1 MPTTNLRRGAAL
13 SFLLI
18 LLALGAAGY
27 FLVQPLVRAEPEAL
41 APAGSPDISAELLAT
56 GFTAPTALASTGIN
70 NDDRLFVVEKAGVI
84 KIIADVDTGSILPT
98 PFLNITSLVD
108 SSSERGLLGLA
119 FSPDYATSGEFYLY
133 YTRSSDGDIVI
144 ARYTVSGDPNVADA
158 SSAESVLTIS
168 QSQNY
173 HNGGHLAFGP
183 DGYLYIGTGD
193 DGFGG
198 DSQDESNLIGKMLRI
213 DVVGETTYAIPAD
226 NPFVGVSGADEIW
239 ALGLRNPW
247 RWSFDR
253 QTGDLWIADVGDDS
267 REEVNFQ
274 MAGSAGGQNY
284 GWPCYEGTLNVNGFG
299 CPGAISHTPPIHDY
313 NHSTGTS
320 ITGGYV
326 YRGSSYPVIDGY
338 YFFGDFTFGTY
349 WTLSPAGGGGW
360 TVSALGNLSVSG
372 GPTTFGEDSSGELYL
387 ATFSGNVYQIQ
398 ENTVLPTPTNTA
410 TPTKTPTPTNTATPT
425 ATATHT
431 PTVGP
436 SPTATATPVRD
447 EFQHLPI
454 VTHP

>member
-1 MPTTNLRRGAAL
+1 MNIMKKHLAVAG
-13 SFLLI
+13 LLVM
-18 LLALGAAGY
+18 LLAAAGLWL
-27 FLVQPLVRAEPEAL
+27 FAAPAVAQTGVGQK

-213 DVVGETTYAIPAD
+213 DVVGETTYAIPAN

-253 QTGDLWIADVGDDS
+253 QTGNLWIADVGDDS
-267 REEVNFQ
+267 REEVNRQ
-274 MAGSAGGQNY
+274 PASSSGGENY
-284 GWPCYEGTLNVNGFG
+284 GWPCFEGTLNVNGFG
-299 CPGAISHTPPIHDY
+299 CPGAISHTPPVFEYPHAGG
-313 NHSTGTS
+313 NGS

-326 YRGSSYPVIDGY
+326 YRGSRYANMQGW
-338 YFFGDFTFGTY
+338 YFYGDFNSGDY
-349 WTLSPAGGGGW
+349 GMLSPSLSH
-360 TVSALGNLSVSG
+360 SALGNLGIPGS
-372 GPTTFGEDSSGELYL
+372 PTSFGEDSANELYV
-387 ATFSGNVYQIQ
+387 ATFGGSVYHLVG
-398 ENTVLPTPTNTA
+398 TSFTPTDF
-410 TPTKTPTPTNTATPT
+410 
-425 ATATHT
+425 
-431 PTVGP
+431 VY
-436 SPTATATPVRD
+436 
-447 EFQHLPI
+447 LPLI
-454 VTHP
+454 SKP